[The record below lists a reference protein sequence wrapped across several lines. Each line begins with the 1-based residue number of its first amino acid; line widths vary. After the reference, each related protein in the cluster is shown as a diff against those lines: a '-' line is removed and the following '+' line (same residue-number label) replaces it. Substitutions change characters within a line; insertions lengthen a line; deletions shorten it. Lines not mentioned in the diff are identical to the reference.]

1 MEYYL
6 QIQNGGEDCIT
17 DLSNSLG
24 ELLYKLKDY
33 GQISDF
39 DIVKCKKYKSWKDV
53 KSDSHPYYPEIM
65 PFLWNTK
72 GWDPV
77 DKSKVK
83 QLCIKLNYNYENSKS
98 TSI

>member
-1 MEYYL
+1 
-6 QIQNGGEDCIT
+6 
-17 DLSNSLG
+17 
-24 ELLYKLKDY
+24 
-33 GQISDF
+33 
-39 DIVKCKKYKSWKDV
+39 
-53 KSDSHPYYPEIM
+53 M